1 MAWTLDGIVDG
12 MRPLERFQ
20 KTTGT
25 MEAIGVWHSLWYAA
39 GLPGAGVAPSSGLGG
54 GSLSSTSAQVSGQIP
69 FTDPVTGQTRLAKLA
84 ANAALAGT
92 LLLCDRLW
100 ANSGFTA
107 TTTTA
112 QTVNSVTW
120 PSRDKNGATTGED
133 VMIGLEV
140 STATTN
146 GAAISNCTMSY
157 DDTGGN
163 TATATPAYNLPAT
176 MAVGTFVPFNL
187 AAGDTGVQQVNSL
200 TLGTSLVTG
209 AVHLVAYRVL
219 DQIEIGGAG
228 LGGNHDAIA
237 TGFPRV
243 WDGAVPFLIW
253 IPTATTS
260 LVVSGSVGWTQG
272 AG

>member
-1 MAWTLDGIVDG
+1 MAWTLDAIADG
-12 MRPLERFQ
+12 MQSLQRFQ

-39 GLPGAGVAPSSGLGG
+39 GRPGAAAAPSPGLAGAA
-54 GSLSSTSAQVSGQIP
+54 LSSTSAQVAGQIP
-69 FTDPVTGQTRLAKLA
+69 FTDPVSGQSRLAKLS

-100 ANSGFTA
+100 HNSGFTV

-112 QTVNSVTW
+112 QTVNSSTW
-120 PSRDKNGATTGED
+120 PSRDLNGATTGED
-133 VMIGLEV
+133 VLIGIEV
-140 STATTN
+140 SSATTN
-146 GAAISNCTMSY
+146 AGAISNMTISY

-163 TATATPAYNLPAT
+163 SATGTAAYNFPAS
-176 MAVGTFVPFNL
+176 AAAGTFVPFNL

-219 DQIEIGGAG
+219 DQIEVNGAG
-228 LGGNHDAIA
+228 LGNNHDAIA
-237 TGFPRV
+237 TGFPRI
-243 WDGAVPFLIW
+243 WDGTVPFLIW
-253 IPTATTS
+253 VPTATTS
-260 LVVSGSVGWTQG
+260 IFIGGAMGVTQG

>member
-12 MRPLERFQ
+12 MRKLERFQ

-25 MEAIGVWHSLWYAA
+25 MEAAGVWHSLWYAA
-39 GLPGAGVAPSSGLGG
+39 GRPGAGAAPSSGLGG
-54 GSLSSTSAQVSGQIP
+54 GALSSTSAQVSGQIP
-69 FTDPVTGQTRLAKLA
+69 FADPVSGQSRLAKLS

-100 ANSGFTA
+100 DNSGFTV

-120 PSRDKNGATTGED
+120 PSRDKDGATTGED
-133 VMIGLEV
+133 VLIGLEV
-140 STATTN
+140 SAATTN
-146 GAAISNCTMSY
+146 AGAVTNCTMSY

-163 TATATPAYNLPAT
+163 GATATPAYNLPAT
-176 MAVGTFVPFNL
+176 MVQGTFVPFNL

-209 AVHLVAYRVL
+209 TVHLVAYRVL
-219 DQIEIGGAG
+219 DQIEINGAG
-228 LGGNHDAIA
+228 LGNNHDAIA
-237 TGFPRV
+237 SGFPRIY
-243 WDGAVPFLIW
+243 DGAVPFLIW
-253 IPTATTS
+253 VPTATTS
-260 LVVSGSVGWTQG
+260 LFLSGSMGVTQG